1 MLNFIAECAR
11 AGGAVLGEHFG
22 RVTQVRT
29 KESLASVVTEADLAA
44 EHRLFELIRARHP
57 QDGFLGEE
65 TGWRPGSS
73 ARTWIVDPLDGTSNF
88 VAGLPWFGTMVALVA
103 GGTPVLA
110 ALYLPVTDTLYTA
123 EAGHGAHC
131 NGTPIHVTRETE
143 LGRLLIAYSLDAAA
157 DPAKTKRDAELLV
170 RVLNAARN
178 IRATNSLVDF
188 CYTAEGK
195 LGGAIN
201 QSCKLWDI
209 AAPWLLVQEAGGRV
223 TDVAGQP
230 SVFALDEAA
239 LTRIHTM
246 LGAAPAVHDQLLG
259 LARGLPDPPAAP
271 RQPTRAPVR

>member
-1 MLNFIAECAR
+1 MLNFAAECAR
-11 AGGAVLGEHFG
+11 AGGGVLNEHFG

-44 EHRLFELIRARHP
+44 ERRLSEFIQARHP

-65 TGWRPGSS
+65 TGWRPGTSG
-73 ARTWIVDPLDGTSNF
+73 RTWIVDPLDGTSNF
-88 VAGLPWFGTMVALVA
+88 VAGLPWFGTMVALVE
-103 GGTPVLA
+103 GGSPVLA
-110 ALYLPVTDTLYTA
+110 ALYLPVADTLYTA

-131 NGTPIHVTRETE
+131 NGKPIHVTREAE
-143 LGRLLIAYSLDAAA
+143 LGRLLIAYSLDSSA
-157 DPAKTKRDAELLV
+157 DPTKTRRDAELLV
-170 RVLNAARN
+170 RVLTAARN

-209 AAPWLLVQEAGGRV
+209 AAPWLLVREAGGRV

-230 SVFALDEAA
+230 SVFAVDEAA
-239 LTRIHTM
+239 VTQTHTL
-246 LGAAPAVHDQLLG
+246 LGAAPAVHAQLLA
-259 LARGLPDPPAAP
+259 LARAVPGSASAC
-271 RQPTRAPVR
+271 RG